1 MTPTVEAL
9 LVLAGGTFLLKAAG
23 PVLAG
28 GRDLSPAVRR
38 LTELVPAALLA
49 ALVATQTVGNGTSL
63 ELDARI
69 VGVAAAAVAVA
80 LRAPFALVV
89 LVGAAVTALTRFLG
103 WG

>member
-1 MTPTVEAL
+1 MTPTIGAL
-9 LVLAGGTFLLKAAG
+9 VVLAGGTFLLKATG
-23 PVLAG
+23 PVLTG
-28 GRDLSPAVRR
+28 GRDLSPAVRN
-38 LTELVPAALLA
+38 LTQLVPAALLA
-49 ALVATQTVGNGTSL
+49 ALVATQTLGNGATL